1 MQWIKEASRKMQ
13 WMQHQAFSDLC
24 ITNIYHIAKKPI
36 KTSDEMIPKSYHPTN
51 I

>member
-13 WMQHQAFSDLC
+13 WMQEQAFGDLC
-24 ITNIYHIAKKPI
+24 ITNISHAKEPI
-36 KTSDEMIPKSYHPTN
+36 KTSHEMTPKSYHHTN